1 MSRFDQIADL
11 EKRFLLPT
19 YNRYPVAFERGKGVF
34 LYDFEGKK
42 YLDFVAGLG
51 VNALG
56 HAHPRIVKAIREQ
69 AARVIHLSNLYYNE
83 YQGQL
88 AERLCQLSGLDRVF
102 FSNSGTEAMEGAI
115 KLARLAGHKAGGD
128 AKCGLVALEGS
139 YHGRT
144 FGSMSLTGQ
153 DKYRKGFEPLLENVK
168 FVERNSVEALRAA
181 VNTNTCAIVLEPIF
195 GEGGILE
202 CSTEFLRECRALAD
216 QHQAALVFDEIQ
228 CGLGR
233 AGTIFAFQTF
243 GVVPDIVTIAKPIAA
258 GVPLGAFISKER
270 FASAIS
276 PGQHGTTF
284 GGGPLACRV
293 ALEYLAIVEQER
305 LLENVIRVGDY
316 LHRQFEALVEKY
328 AATRETRGRGFI
340 QGLVLDVP
348 ARPFV
353 EQGLAEGVLFNV
365 TQDTVLRFLPP
376 FVLEEK
382 HVDKG
387 IRVLKKLLGRKRAK
401 SQSEASSA
409 VAVLSH

>member
-1 MSRFDQIADL
+1 MSRLEQIAEL

-56 HAHPRIVKAIREQ
+56 YAHPRIVKTIREQ
-69 AARVIHLSNLYYNE
+69 AGRVVHLSNLYYNE

-102 FSNSGTEAMEGAI
+102 FTNSGTEAIEGAI

-128 AKCGLVALEGS
+128 AKCGLVALQDS
-139 YHGRT
+139 FHGRT
-144 FGSMSLTGQ
+144 FGAMSLTGQ
-153 DKYRKGFEPLLENVK
+153 DKYRKGFEPLLGDVT
-168 FVERNSVEALRAA
+168 FVEQNNVEALRAA
-181 VNTNTCAIVLEPIF
+181 VNANTCAIVLEPIF

-202 CSTEFLRECRALAD
+202 CSPDFLRECRALAD

-233 AGTIFAFQTF
+233 TGTLFAFQSF
-243 GVVPDIVTIAKPIAA
+243 DVVPDIVTVAKPIAA
-258 GVPLGAFISKER
+258 GLPLGAFIAKER
-270 FASAIS
+270 FGSAIS

-293 ALEYLAIVEQER
+293 GLEYLAIVEEER
-305 LLENVIRVGDY
+305 LLENVVRVGGI
-316 LHRQFEALVEKY
+316 LQQQLRALVEKY
-328 AATRETRGRGFI
+328 AATREVRGRGFI

-353 EQGLAEGVLFNV
+353 EQGLAEGVVFNA

-376 FVLEEK
+376 FLLQEK

-387 IRVLKKLLGRKRAK
+387 IRVLKKLLGKKRTK
-401 SQSEASSA
+401 DQNKVSSA
-409 VAVLSH
+409 VAMLSH

>member
-1 MSRFDQIADL
+1 MPTLEEIADL
-11 EKRFLLPT
+11 ERRFLLPT
-19 YNRYPVAFERGKGVF
+19 YNRYPIAFERGKGVF
-34 LYDFEGKK
+34 LFDFDGKK

-56 HAHPRIVKAIREQ
+56 HAHPRIVKTIREQ
-69 AARVIHLSNLYYNE
+69 ATRVVHLSNLYYNE

-88 AERLCQLSGLDRVF
+88 AQRLCQLSGLDRVF

-115 KLARLAGHKAGGD
+115 KLARLAGHKVGSD
-128 AKCGLVALEGS
+128 PKCGLVGLRGS

-144 FGSMSLTGQ
+144 FGAMSLTGQ
-153 DKYRKGFEPLLENVK
+153 DKYRKGFEPLLEDVT
-168 FVERNSVEALRAA
+168 FVEQNNIEALRAA

-202 CSTEFLRECRALAD
+202 CSVEFLRECRALAD
-216 QHQAALVFDEIQ
+216 QRQAALIFDEIQ

-233 AGTIFAFQTF
+233 TGTIFAFQTF
-243 GVVPDIVTIAKPIAA
+243 GVMPDIVAIAKPIAA
-258 GVPLGAFISKER
+258 GLPLGAFISKER

-293 ALEYLAIVEQER
+293 GLEYLAIVEEER
-305 LLENVIRVGDY
+305 LLENVGRVGSY
-316 LHRQFEALVEKY
+316 LHERLGELAEKF
-328 AATRETRGRGFI
+328 AAVRETRGRGFI
-340 QGLVLDVP
+340 QGLALDVP

-353 EQGLAEGVLFNV
+353 EQGLSEGVLFNV

-376 FVLEEK
+376 FLLEEK

-387 IRVLKKLLGRKRAK
+387 IRVLKKLLAGKRPK
-401 SQSEASSA
+401 SQEQAASA
-409 VAVLSH
+409 VAAPQ